1 MRRPPLRSGPSDD
14 TPGLAHAPLWAAL
27 HARTFAVHVADRAET
42 VLRSWTRD
50 GDGQAVTH
58 GAGETQADPEIQ
70 QELRRLDLAIRSGD
84 RQLLQAAG
92 GFHEASERLAFLRT
106 LPAGVPT
113 NDGRR
118 GAIDR
123 YVTWSTLRLIKLAPR
138 R

>member
-1 MRRPPLRSGPSDD
+1 M
-14 TPGLAHAPLWAAL
+14 AHAPLWAAL
-27 HARTFAVHVADRAET
+27 RARTFAVHVVAIGTSAAGADRAET

-58 GAGETQADPEIQ
+58 DAGETQADPEIQ
-70 QELRRLDLAIRSGD
+70 QELRRLDQAIRSGD
-84 RQLLQAAG
+84 RQLLQAAA
-92 GFHEASERLAFLRT
+92 GFHGASERLAFLRT

-123 YVTWSTLRLIKLAPR
+123 YVTWSTLRLISPEAVI
-138 R
+138 